1 MEELISEAKQGNK
14 EAFTQLMLELKNE
27 LYKIA
32 RIRLSNNED
41 IEDAIQETMIEAFKN
56 IHKIKD
62 TNYFKKW
69 IITILINKCNRI
81 YRKRKKYNISFEGE
95 EFENYLKSDDNFD
108 NNLNF
113 YYILKDLNYDERIII
128 SLHYMEDYTTK
139 DISKLLK
146 ISENTIKTKLRRAK
160 IKLKNKYGKEE

>member
-1 MEELISEAKQGNK
+1 MEELIIEAKNGNK
-14 EAFTQLMLELKNE
+14 ESFTNLMLDLKVE

-41 IEDAIQETMIEAFKN
+41 IEDAIQETMLETFKN
-56 IHKIKD
+56 IYKLKD
-62 TNYFKKW
+62 TSYFKKW
-69 IITILINKCNRI
+69 IITILINKCNKI

-95 EFENYLKSDDNFD
+95 EFENYLKSNDNLD
-108 NNLNF
+108 SNLNF
-113 YYILKDLNYDERIII
+113 YDILKDLNYNERIIL

-146 ISENTIKTKLRRAK
+146 VSENTVKTRLRRAK
-160 IKLKNKYGKEE
+160 IKLKNKYVKEV